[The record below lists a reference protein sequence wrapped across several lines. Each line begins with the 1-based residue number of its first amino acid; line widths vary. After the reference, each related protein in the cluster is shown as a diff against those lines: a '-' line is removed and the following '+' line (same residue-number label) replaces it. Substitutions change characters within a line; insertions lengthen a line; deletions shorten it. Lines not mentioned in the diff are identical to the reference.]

1 MNYDDPVLRDRLAA
15 EYVLG
20 TLRGRARDRL
30 ERLMQSDILLRG
42 DVERWERQLNAM
54 ALTLPPLEPSRG
66 LWRRIHRRISPRPAP
81 RARWL
86 WPLATGAA
94 TAAAAVL
101 AIYVAIAPPADSTFD
116 PEYIAAI
123 GEPAQGPRWSIMAD
137 LERETLSVRA
147 VRAPEIEADQA
158 LELWLLPGD
167 DRGPIS
173 LGLLPTSGEHQ
184 YVIPPAAVAAASDGT
199 GIAVSREP
207 AGGSPTGAP
216 TGPVLFQGELVA
228 I

>member
-30 ERLMQSDILLRG
+30 ERLLQSNVLLRG

-54 ALTLPPLEPSRG
+54 ALTLPPREPPRAVR
-66 LWRRIHRRISPRPAP
+66 RRIRRRIAQPRAM
-81 RARWL
+81 RARWS
-86 WPLATGAA
+86 WPLAAGAA

-101 AIYVAIAPPADSTFD
+101 AVYVIVAPPSRPAFD

-123 GEPAQGPRWSIMAD
+123 GERTQGPRWSIMAD

-147 VRAPEIEADQA
+147 IRAAEIDPDQA
-158 LELWLLPGD
+158 LELWLLPGGD
-167 DRGPIS
+167 EAPIS
-173 LGLLPTSGEHQ
+173 LGLLPESGKRQ
-184 YVIPPAAVAAASDGT
+184 YTIPHEAVAAAPQAA
-199 GIAVSREP
+199 GIAISREP

-216 TGPVLFQGELVA
+216 TGPVLFQGELVP